1 MSTDRDAL
9 GAHAAVSMLA
19 GLTGAA
25 LADRVLAL
33 LFAVA
38 GSLMVVFVTEL
49 FRPWLQRRARR
60 LAGGDGTIPPP
71 PRMP

>member
-1 MSTDRDAL
+1 MTTDRDAL
-9 GAHAAVSMLA
+9 GYHAAVSVLA

-33 LFAVA
+33 LFAIA
-38 GSLMVVFVTEL
+38 GSLAVVFVTEL

-60 LAGGDGTIPPP
+60 LAGESIRPPG
-71 PRMP
+71 MP